1 MGDVTVA
8 EAATELGV
16 SQRHITRLAQSGELE
31 VVRKV
36 GGALLIDSASVHR
49 WAQMRRRQGRPWSEP
64 VAWGALALLS
74 GHTAHWLTSA
84 QRTRLTHRLRR
95 STPEDVAFFARR
107 RAVPLR
113 MRAWDA
119 TDHRIGHRIVNT
131 GVGALDTMDAATASR
146 FGLTT
151 NGTTRTEGYIT
162 VTALDAIID
171 DLGLTEDREGDVTLR
186 VVSEDN
192 PLFQDTPHTLT
203 PPIAAIAVDLMDSL
217 DTRERSAGTKVL
229 QELIDNLR

>member
-74 GHTAHWLTSA
+74 GHTADWLTAS
-84 QRTRLTHRLRR
+84 QRTRLKHRLRR
-95 STPEDVAFFARR
+95 STAEDVAFFARR
-107 RAVPLR
+107 RAVPLHA
-113 MRAWDA
+113 RAWDA

-131 GVGALDTMDAATASR
+131 GVGALDTMDAATAAR

-151 NGTTRTEGYIT
+151 HGTTRTEGYVTIT
-162 VTALDAIID
+162 ELDAVID
-171 DLGLTEDREGDVTLR
+171 DLGLTEDREGDLTLR

-192 PLFQDTPHTLT
+192 PLFQGTPDAPT
-203 PPIAAIAVDLMDSL
+203 PPLAAIAVDLMDSL
-217 DTRERSAGTKVL
+217 DTREHSAGTKVL
-229 QELIDNLR
+229 QELIDDLR